1 LSSPVET
8 EVGRLESEI
17 IEVDGMQTVLVVDD
31 ERVIREGC
39 RRLLMPE
46 GYEVLT
52 AENGRQALDLLLT
65 ESPDVI
71 LCDLL
76 MPVMGAFEVIEE
88 VRDKYPDLPL
98 IVVTGH
104 GTVATAVEAMRK
116 GAYDFITKPFA
127 ADHLILIIKRA
138 LEKRALELCARTL
151 QETQVQ
157 NLYDLSVEKSR
168 IRTITNCMADG
179 VLVTNRYLEVVLH
192 NPALMRLFGFPASL
206 PEPSALPEDV
216 ASEGLEKDLRT
227 ILDSCS
233 EEAGQISREF
243 SRAGKHI
250 HAVSAP
256 IPGSDNQIVGTV
268 TLFKDITIYKQ
279 LNEMKSNFVQLVS
292 HELRSPLASIK
303 QLLAVLLDG
312 LAGDLGDKQKELL
325 GRSQL
330 KIQDLLDLITDLL
343 DVTKIES
350 SQWFQQRAPINLAE
364 VLEHIIELIKPRADG
379 QNILLRL
386 EIPVELPLIEADPRT
401 MEELFSNL
409 ISNAVNYSPD
419 GGEIVVSLVPSGNF
433 LEVCVSDTGIGIEP
447 EEIPKIFDKFYRIK
461 DQRTRHV
468 RGSGLGLA
476 IVKGIVESHHGSV
489 EVESRPGLGT
499 TFRVLLPI
507 GG

>member
-1 LSSPVET
+1 
-8 EVGRLESEI
+8 
-17 IEVDGMQTVLVVDD
+17 MQTILVVDD

-39 RRLLMPE
+39 RRLLSPE
-46 GYEVLT
+46 GYQVLT
-52 AENGRQALDLLLT
+52 AENGREALDLLLT
-65 ESPDVI
+65 ESADVI

-76 MPVMGAFEVIEE
+76 MPVMGAFEVIEQ
-88 VRDKYPDLPL
+88 VSVKYPDLPL
-98 IVVTGH
+98 IVITGH

-138 LEKRALELCARTL
+138 LEKRELERRTRKL
-151 QETQVQ
+151 QETQVR

-179 VLVTNRYLEVVLH
+179 VLVTNRYLEIVLH
-192 NPALMRLFGFPASL
+192 NTALMRLLGFPASL
-206 PEPSALPEDV
+206 PEPSALPEDI

-227 ILDSCS
+227 ILDSSC

-243 SRAGKHI
+243 CRDGKYI

-256 IPGSDNQIVGTV
+256 IPGLNNQVLGTV
-268 TLFKDITIYKQ
+268 TLFKDVTIYKQ
-279 LNEMKSNFVQLVS
+279 LNEMKSDFVQLVS
-292 HELRSPLASIK
+292 HELRSPLASME
-303 QLLAVLLDG
+303 QLLSVVLDG
-312 LAGDLGDKQKELL
+312 LAGDLTDKQKNLL
-325 GRSQL
+325 SRSQL
-330 KIQDLLDLITDLL
+330 KIKDLLDLIADLL

-350 SQWFQQRAPINLAE
+350 AQGLQQRAPVNLAE
-364 VLEHIIELIKPRADG
+364 VLGHTIALMNPRAES

-386 EIPVELPLIEADPRT
+386 EIPVEFPLIEADPRS

-409 ISNAVNYSPD
+409 ISNAINYSPA
-419 GGEIVVSLVPSGNF
+419 GGQVVVSAVPGANF
-433 LEVCVSDTGIGIEP
+433 LEVRVSDTGIGIDPGEV
-447 EEIPKIFDKFYRIK
+447 PKIFDKFYRIK

-499 TFRVLLPI
+499 TFRVLLPTA
-507 GG
+507 G

>member
-1 LSSPVET
+1 
-8 EVGRLESEI
+8 
-17 IEVDGMQTVLVVDD
+17 MHTVLVVDD

-39 RRLLMPE
+39 RRLLAPE
-46 GYEVLT
+46 GFEVLT
-52 AENGRQALDLLLT
+52 AENGREALDLLLT
-65 ESPDVI
+65 HSSDVI

-88 VRDKYPDLPL
+88 VRVKYPDLPL
-98 IVVTGH
+98 IVITGH

-138 LEKRALELCARTL
+138 LEKRALELCAREL

-179 VLVTNRYLEVVLH
+179 VLVTNRSLEIVLH
-192 NPALMRLFGFPASL
+192 NPALMRLFEFPEL
-206 PEPSALPEDV
+206 QEPSALPEDM
-216 ASEGLEKDLRT
+216 ASDGLEKDLRA
-227 ILDSCS
+227 IVDSCW

-243 SRAGKHI
+243 CRGGKYI

-256 IPGSDNQIVGTV
+256 IPGVDNQVVGTV
-268 TLFKDITIYKQ
+268 TLLKDVTIYKQ

-303 QLLAVLLDG
+303 QLLAVVLGG
-312 LAGDLGDKQKELL
+312 LAGELRDKQKELL
-325 GRSQL
+325 ERSQL

-350 SQWFQQRAPINLAE
+350 GQWFQQQVPVNLAE
-364 VLEHIIELIKPRADG
+364 VLDHIIELIKPRAEG
-379 QNILLRL
+379 QNISLRL
-386 EIPVELPLIEADPRT
+386 EIPEDIPLIEADPRS
-401 MEELFSNL
+401 MEEVFSNL

-419 GGEIVVSLVPSGNF
+419 GGEIVVSVASSGNF
-433 LEVCVSDTGIGIEP
+433 VEVCVSDTGIGIDP
-447 EEIPKIFDKFYRIK
+447 EEISKIFDKFYRIK
-461 DQRTRHV
+461 DQRTRYV
-468 RGSGLGLA
+468 RGSGLGLS
-476 IVKGIVESHHGSV
+476 IVKGIVESHRGSV
-489 EVESRPGLGT
+489 EVESKPGSGT
-499 TFRVLLPI
+499 TFRVLLPT
-507 GG
+507 GA

>member
-1 LSSPVET
+1 
-8 EVGRLESEI
+8 
-17 IEVDGMQTVLVVDD
+17 MQTVLVVDD

-39 RRLLMPE
+39 RRLLVPE
-46 GYEVLT
+46 GYEVLS
-52 AENGRQALDLLLT
+52 AENGREALDLLLT

-88 VRDKYPDLPL
+88 VKVKYPDLPL
-98 IVVTGH
+98 IVITGH

-227 ILDSCS
+227 ILDSRR

-243 SRAGKHI
+243 SRAGTHI

-386 EIPVELPLIEADPRT
+386 EIPVEVPLIEADPRT

-419 GGEIVVSLVPSGNF
+419 GGEIVVSLVPSGNL

-461 DQRTRHV
+461 DQRTRYV

-476 IVKGIVESHHGSV
+476 IVKGIVESHRGSV

>member
-1 LSSPVET
+1 
-8 EVGRLESEI
+8 
-17 IEVDGMQTVLVVDD
+17 MQTVLVVDD

-46 GYEVLT
+46 GFEVLT
-52 AENGRQALDLLLT
+52 AENGREALDLLLT
-65 ESPDVI
+65 QTPDVI

-88 VRDKYPDLPL
+88 VRVKYPDLPL
-98 IVVTGH
+98 IVITGH

-138 LEKRALELCARTL
+138 LEKRALELCARQL

-179 VLVTNRYLEVVLH
+179 VLVTNRSLEIVLH
-192 NPALMRLFGFPASL
+192 NPALMRLFEFPASL
-206 PEPSALPEDV
+206 QEPSALPEDI
-216 ASEGLEKDLRT
+216 AADGLEKDLRA
-227 ILDSCS
+227 IVDSCW

-243 SRAGKHI
+243 CRGGKYI

-256 IPGSDNQIVGTV
+256 IPGVDNQVVGTV
-268 TLFKDITIYKQ
+268 TLLKDVTIYKQ

-303 QLLAVLLDG
+303 QLMAVVLDG
-312 LAGDLGDKQKELL
+312 MAGELGDKQKELL
-325 GRSQL
+325 ERSQL
-330 KIQDLLDLITDLL
+330 KIQDLLDLIADLL

-350 SQWFQQRAPINLAE
+350 GQWSQQHVPVNLAE
-364 VLEHIIELIKPRADG
+364 VLGHIIELIKPRAEG
-379 QNILLRL
+379 QNISLRL
-386 EIPVELPLIEADPRT
+386 KIPKDIPIIEADPRG

-419 GGEIVVSLVPSGNF
+419 GGEIIVSLISSGNF
-433 LEVCVSDTGIGIEP
+433 AEVLVNDTGIGIEP
-447 EEIPKIFDKFYRIK
+447 EEISKIFDKFYRIK
-461 DQRTRHV
+461 DQRTRSV

-489 EVESRPGLGT
+489 EVDSKRGLGT
-499 TFRVLLPI
+499 TFRVLLPKCVV
-507 GG
+507 